1 MAKLSVDKG
10 KRWERAVASSISEVM
25 PGARIR
31 RGDQSRDGAD
41 APDVICPWLWVEC
54 KSGKRPNPRAALAQA
69 IEASSRRGSKAVPTV
84 FLKDDRKDPIV
95 ILQMDDFLRML
106 KKLWHTKQNQEE

>member
-10 KRWERAVASSISEVM
+10 KRWERQVASLISEAM
-25 PGARIR
+25 PGAHIR
-31 RGDQSRDGAD
+31 RGNQNRDGSD
-41 APDVICPWLWVEC
+41 SPDVICPWLWVEC

-69 IEASSRRGSKAVPTV
+69 IEASSRRGSKAIPTV

-106 KKLWHTKQNQEE
+106 KKLWHTKLEQES

>member
-10 KRWERAVASSISEVM
+10 KRWERKVASLISEVM

-31 RGDQSRDGAD
+31 RGNQNRDGAD
-41 APDVICPWLWVEC
+41 APDVVCPWLWVEC

-69 IEASSRRGSKAVPTV
+69 IEACNKRGSKTIPTV

>member
-10 KRWERAVASSISEVM
+10 KRWERAVASLISEVM
-25 PGARIR
+25 PGAHVR
-31 RGDQSRDGAD
+31 RGNQNRDGAD

-106 KKLWHTKQNQEE
+106 KKLWHTKLKQEE